1 MDTTIRVGSANA
13 GSTIRQ
19 AIDIDYRLESPS
31 DVFNQVNRSLALL
44 EEMVHHAGEAECDIL
59 AFPEDMLGLS
69 RWEAAHWETLDNVL
83 SQAVQQMLE
92 RLGRAA
98 ARYNMYLICCND
110 TCESG
115 GVVRNVAFFLG
126 RDGQEIGRYYKVNLP
141 VQEQLKKPG
150 DRFPVFETP
159 DLGGVGMLICYDMVF
174 PETAR
179 CLALGGADIIF
190 NPTAGGAAF
199 GGPEISRAAFRT
211 RAVENFVYVVVSW
224 GGWGS
229 DSGSMIIS
237 PRGEIITE
245 EKRGGE
251 VAIADIN
258 PFSGR
263 QCADWSN
270 QQNDMRARLFRERRP
285 EVYGILSHPC
295 PPALNKLPDM
305 TPGPSAEI
313 ARIYHRAITVGHGH
327 YRAAEEKLRNG
338 NIEAAIAAFEALIIE
353 YPGTWFDRTAR
364 ERLADL
370 RKTKEGL

>member
-19 AIDIDYRLESPS
+19 ALDIDYRLESPAE
-31 DVFNQVNRSLALL
+31 VFEQVDRSLAIL
-44 EEMVHHAGEAECDIL
+44 EDMVHKAGEAKCDVL

-69 RWEAAHWETLDNVL
+69 KWEAAHWETLDDVL
-83 SQAVQQMLE
+83 SQVVKQMLE
-92 RLGRAA
+92 RLGQAA
-98 ARYNMYLICCND
+98 AAYNMYLICCND
-110 TCESG
+110 VCESG
-115 GVVRNVAFFLG
+115 GVVRNAAFFLG
-126 RDGQEIGRYYKVNLP
+126 RDGREIGRYYKVNLP

-150 DRFPVFETP
+150 DQFPVFETP
-159 DLGGVGMLICYDMVF
+159 ELGGVGMLICYDMVF

-199 GGPEISRAAFRT
+199 GGAEISRAAFRT

-237 PRGEIITE
+237 PRGEIIAE
-245 EKRGGE
+245 EKSGGE

-258 PFSGR
+258 PFGDRHCS
-263 QCADWSN
+263 DWSN
-270 QQNDMRARLFRERRP
+270 CQNDMRARLFRERRP
-285 EVYGILSHPC
+285 EAYEILSHPS
-295 PPALNKLPDM
+295 PPVLNKLPAM
-305 TPGPSAEI
+305 TPGPAEDI
-313 ARIYHRAITVGHGH
+313 ARIYHRATTVGHGH
-327 YRAAEEKLRNG
+327 FREAEEYLRDG
-338 NIEAAIAAFEALIIE
+338 NIEAAIAAFEELIIE

-370 RKTKEGL
+370 RKK